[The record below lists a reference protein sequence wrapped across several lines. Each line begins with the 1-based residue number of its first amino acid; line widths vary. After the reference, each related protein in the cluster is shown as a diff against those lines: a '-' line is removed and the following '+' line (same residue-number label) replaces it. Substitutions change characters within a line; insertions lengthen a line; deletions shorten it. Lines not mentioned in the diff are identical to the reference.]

1 MTEKDFSLVRRLTD
15 FLKRYKYKDYEVF
28 NSEGDE
34 ILVHIYNVDGDPEVW
49 VGLDD
54 YEVVFDEDNT
64 YVDLTLEELLEKLYE
79 RGKHYNYGV
88 YAGYHSK
95 KRFEYV
101 SGKTRCPSRSC
112 FDGFLNYMDKNEY
125 L

>member
-28 NSEGDE
+28 PSEGDE

-49 VGLDD
+49 VGLND

-88 YAGYHSK
+88 
-95 KRFEYV
+95 
-101 SGKTRCPSRSC
+101 
-112 FDGFLNYMDKNEY
+112 
-125 L
+125 

>member
-15 FLKRYKYKDYEVF
+15 FLKRYKPESYEVF
-28 NSEGDE
+28 PTESEE

-64 YVDLTLEELLEKLYE
+64 YVNLTLEELIKKLHE
-79 RGKHYNYGV
+79 RGKSYNYGI
-88 YAGYHSK
+88 
-95 KRFEYV
+95 
-101 SGKTRCPSRSC
+101 
-112 FDGFLNYMDKNEY
+112 
-125 L
+125 